1 MDITEQLERLA
12 ALKDKGVLT
21 EDEFTSAKKRLI
33 ESLGAEPASG
43 PGPGAKAATGPINR
57 FQRSLTRRWIGGV
70 CGGLETISNIP
81 AWTWRILFVL
91 TVFLNGLGLLAYVI
105 LWIFVPQEAPAA
117 RTEKV
122 EPASQP

>member
-12 ALKDKGVLT
+12 ALKEKGVLT

-33 ESLGAEPASG
+33 ESLGAEPS
-43 PGPGAKAATGPINR
+43 PGPAPKAAEGPINR
-57 FQRSLTRRWIGGV
+57 FQRSLTKRWIGGV
-70 CGGLETISNIP
+70 CGGLENVSNIP
-81 AWTWRILFVL
+81 AWTWRVLFVL

-105 LWIFVPQEAPAA
+105 LWIFVPQEAPVA
-117 RTEKV
+117 RAEKV